1 MSQKEMLKFA
11 EICIE
16 KRNCNILKGPI
27 DINNVNIE
35 NILVSY
41 KQCIGEACWK
51 YFVGYVNHFNNET
64 KPVLIKLSK
73 LSGSV
78 KIFEKVKL
86 C

>member
-35 NILVSY
+35 NIV
-41 KQCIGEACWK
+41 
-51 YFVGYVNHFNNET
+51 
-64 KPVLIKLSK
+64 LSK
-73 LSGSV
+73 KCSFGKKLFSG
-78 KIFEKVKL
+78 L
-86 C
+86 R

>member
-1 MSQKEMLKFA
+1 MPHKEMLKFGDTYF
-11 EICIE
+11 E
-16 KRNCNILKGPI
+16 KRNFLTSEKQI

-35 NILVSY
+35 NVLVSY
-41 KQCIGEACWK
+41 KQCTGEACWK

-78 KIFEKVKL
+78 KFFEKVKL